1 MSRRFHRAVC
11 LLIVL
16 SLGMTGYPQEVPSK
30 EENIPYLV
38 TFSKQADKSYGD
50 DDFNQTFF
58 FVLPENYNKAF
69 YIKVFDPDV
78 GGKHDEKVGEFN
90 SKTKFSVYGGK
101 GCISDKD
108 ARQTNPSG
116 NYRSGTL
123 LGSKTFGTDEKY
135 DGKWYTFGPFDPKS
149 GEKSSMY
156 NGYVFKVI
164 AQGYSGDDGNLYKY
178 FLSTDKTNNVAIEGA
193 NAFTFEYTFRLHDDK
208 NQVAHLYPFIS
219 NKVVAVQVS
228 NFDWDNDGGILVYS
242 TAVIGKE
249 LRSSGDKEWSK
260 DTYSIKKEEKG
271 GSLDI
276 RFVKN
281 QKAPQ
286 ENNNVVVHVTNQYGE
301 NLPFYSAP
309 IGGIPKF
316 KPDIDVRIIK

>member
-1 MSRRFHRAVC
+1 MSK
-11 LLIVL
+11 LPNIIVL
-16 SLGMTGYPQEVPSK
+16 MIFLIGGGIYAQEVPSK

-38 TFSKQADKSYGD
+38 TFGKGADKSYGD
-50 DDFNQTFF
+50 DDYNQTFF

-69 YIKVFDPDV
+69 YIKVFDPGV
-78 GGKHDEKVGEFN
+78 GGAYDEKVGEFDTQ
-90 SKTKFSVYGGK
+90 TKFSVYGGK
-101 GCISDKD
+101 GCISNKD
-108 ARQTNPSG
+108 ARKTDPVG
-116 NYRSGTL
+116 NYKSGTL
-123 LGSKTFGTDEKY
+123 LGSKTFGKDDKY

-156 NGYVFKVI
+156 NGYVFKII

-178 FLSTDKTNNVAIEGA
+178 FLSTDKARNVAIEGA

-219 NKVVAVQVS
+219 NKVVAVKVS
-228 NFDWDNDGGILVYS
+228 NFDWDEDGDILVYS
-242 TAVIGKE
+242 TAVIGKK
-249 LRSSGDKEWSK
+249 LRSSDDKEWAIG
-260 DTYSIKKEEKG
+260 TYLVKEEEKG

-281 QKAPQ
+281 QKSPQ

-309 IGGIPKF
+309 IGGVPKF
-316 KPDIDVRIIK
+316 KPDIDVRIIE